1 MIPVLYA
8 KLNRPVAPYDWAI
21 ANKDSDL
28 IEMNPDY
35 KEAANNPPAITD
47 FVYPIAN
54 GTAPTAPILPTSERQ
69 SNSYYA

>member
-8 KLNRPVAPYDWAI
+8 KLNAPVAPKDWAV
-21 ANKDSDL
+21 ANKDPDL
-28 IEMNPDY
+28 IVMNPDY
-35 KEAANNPPAITD
+35 REAANDPPAIPD
-47 FVYPIAN
+47 DVNPIAN